1 MTVANHLRNLVLSGS
16 LVVGLVAEGQAQYP
30 TQTAAPPRQ
39 QAPQAVRPGSLPAQ
53 LMPNTAP
60 QPLRVAQQPAIPQP
74 QPTSDRPSVAA
85 RILDPALAQPNE
97 HPLMPALR
105 WAYMGIEEMKQIQ
118 DYTCTFVKRERID
131 GVLGE
136 HQYMFMKVRHNPFS
150 VYIYFLAP
158 ADLKGQEVI
167 YINGKNDGKLW
178 GHTTGIRDKMVG
190 TVSLNPSGML
200 AMKGNRYP
208 ITEAGIVTLTQRL
221 IEIAEADSKF
231 GECEVKFFPGAK
243 VSGRTCTCIQV
254 VHPQRRQNFRF
265 NLGRVFVD
273 EELNLPIRYEA
284 YEWPQTEGG
293 APVLTEEYTYLN
305 LKLNQNLN
313 DSDFDVRN
321 PQYKFRE

>member
-1 MTVANHLRNLVLSGS
+1 MTVANHLRNLILSGS
-16 LVVGLVAEGQAQYP
+16 LVVGLVADSQAQVP
-30 TQTAAPPRQ
+30 TPQYVPR
-39 QAPQAVRPGSLPAQ
+39 APQAARPGTLPQQ
-53 LMPNTAP
+53 LMAPAAP
-60 QPLRVAQQPAIPQP
+60 QPLRVAQQPAVPP
-74 QPTSDRPSVAA
+74 PTSPTGERPSLAA

-105 WAYMGIEEMKQIQ
+105 WAYVGIEDIKKIQ

-167 YINGKNDGKLW
+167 YVNGRNDGKLW

-190 TVSLNPSGML
+190 TVSLNPTGML

-208 ITEAGIVTLTQRL
+208 ITEAGILTLTQRL
-221 IEIAEADSKF
+221 VEIGEADSKF

-273 EELNLPIRYEA
+273 EELNVPIRYEA
-284 YEWPQTEGG
+284 YEWPQTDGG
-293 APVLTEEYTYLN
+293 APILTEEYTYLN
-305 LKLNQNLN
+305 LKLNQNLS
-313 DSDFDVRN
+313 DADFDVRN